1 MRSFRK
7 WAAEIRQE
15 KLDLCRI
22 KEQTQKTR
30 TAPSLTGNGAGF
42 LLVPCTGSSQDP
54 HEHFHEQQSC
64 TLWIWHSWGQVL
76 GVSNGELLCD
86 PHAAISR
93 VLPLRGKDL
102 L

>member
-30 TAPSLTGNGAGF
+30 TAPSQRENGAAF
-42 LLVPCTGSSQDP
+42 WLVPCTGSSQDL
-54 HEHFHEQQSC
+54 HEHFREPQGC
-64 TLWIWHSWGQVL
+64 TLWMWPSWGQVL
-76 GVSNGELLCD
+76 GASNGELLCD
-86 PHAAISR
+86 PHTAISR
-93 VLPLRGKDL
+93 ILPLRGEDL